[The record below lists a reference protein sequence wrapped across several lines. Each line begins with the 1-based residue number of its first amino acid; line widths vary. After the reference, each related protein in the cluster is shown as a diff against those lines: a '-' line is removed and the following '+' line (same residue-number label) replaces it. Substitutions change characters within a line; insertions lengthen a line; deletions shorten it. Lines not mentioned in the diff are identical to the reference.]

1 MPSIPSLRK
10 AKELAEAETKT
21 TRTIICK
28 ECKRPLWDISE
39 IKSYGTRH
47 SAKTEAY
54 PGVPKYEDVWK
65 RVEGGFHVAHDLLAC
80 PFCGESHGTII
91 QSSKGV
97 NVFTAEY
104 L

>member
-1 MPSIPSLRK
+1 MSRIPSLKK

-28 ECKRPLWDISE
+28 NCKKHLWDVSE

-47 SAKTEAY
+47 SAKTDAY

-65 RVEGGFHVAHDLLAC
+65 RVEGGFFVAHDLMLC
-80 PFCGESHGTII
+80 PFCSEEYGTII
-91 QSSKGV
+91 QSEKGV
-97 NVFTAEY
+97 NVFTVQY